1 MYLPWEVVFP
11 CDWFYKSVGRVS
23 VKLHY
28 LIWKVNSHWEGFMH
42 LATGTCIY
50 CPDCCSG
57 NGITSQMLYQYNR
70 DLDARCGNKTGVDS
84 ATKENWNLTPLF
96 PYL

>member
-1 MYLPWEVVFP
+1 
-11 CDWFYKSVGRVS
+11 
-23 VKLHY
+23 
-28 LIWKVNSHWEGFMH
+28 MH

-84 ATKENWNLTPLF
+84 ATKEN
-96 PYL
+96 